1 MLTWMHAQHLSLTA
15 VEPQVTADTLP
26 PLSSDF
32 ELQSKGALSIDWSW
46 VSARLRFKASSW
58 TWGDSK
64 NVKCS
69 QTTLGM
75 TAPPYDERPVEA
87 SQPSVCA
94 AVWGGFCFQLFF
106 KKSHSL
112 HLPPLLLQKSADH
125 FLWLLAA
132 SSPAFLGLV
141 FLYHFFI
148 LITAP
153 SSTEVMTLP
162 QLVFLSFPIRLTRLP
177 PAYCL
182 APPGPFNEVLKRFP
196 WADLTSW
203 PSLSVAGHRCWSD
216 WNRELLADIWLWTI
230 CL

>member
-1 MLTWMHAQHLSLTA
+1 MWNAHKQPWVWLHRLMTRGRWRPRSR
-15 VEPQVTADTLP
+15 VCVRGGGGSGE
-26 PLSSDF
+26 
-32 ELQSKGALSIDWSW
+32 
-46 VSARLRFKASSW
+46 VSASSYFK
-58 TWGDSK
+58 
-64 NVKCS
+64 
-69 QTTLGM
+69 
-75 TAPPYDERPVEA
+75 
-87 SQPSVCA
+87 
-94 AVWGGFCFQLFF
+94 